1 MKTLLFYGTHTI
13 GCDFVPQ
20 RKHPSLETVVSEVF
34 VVVRRVV
41 AQQLAVNGCRV
52 HGRGL
57 LEDAIDDALNFRHV
71 FALRVVAW
79 RCLFARR
86 G

>member
-34 VVVRRVV
+34 VVV
-41 AQQLAVNGCRV
+41 AQQLAINGCRV

-57 LEDAIDDALNFRHV
+57 LEDAIDDALDFLCV
-71 FALRVVAW
+71 FTLRVVAW